1 MSAPHE
7 NEHHPSLNE
16 LINKEDYSLSYVTI
30 DNAISL
36 IKKLGR
42 GAWLC
47 KTDLLDAFKQCPPS
61 DKVIPYHG
69 IKWDN
74 KYYFYIRLVF
84 GSRSAP
90 KIFDSIS
97 MAVCWILE
105 NNYNIEYILHLL
117 DDFLTIDRPD
127 STPERTMAILTL
139 VFRKLG
145 LPLSQKKTV
154 GTTHVLEYL
163 GIILDSIRMGARLP
177 TEKVSRITEFIEE
190 FLKRK
195 SCTKRE
201 LLSLLGHLN
210 YACKVIYP
218 VRAFVSYLIRLSCSV
233 KELHHHIKLSNEC
246 CLDLQMWH
254 MFLQTWNGGSFF
266 LDDKETTA
274 DELRF
279 YTHATSNTFGAF
291 YNGKWFY
298 GNIEEL
304 CSISVEKDDMCRFE
318 LYPIVMAAALWGS
331 DWCRKRI
338 IVNCI
343 NAMTT

>member
-1 MSAPHE
+1 
-7 NEHHPSLNE
+7 
-16 LINKEDYSLSYVTI
+16 
-30 DNAISL
+30 
-36 IKKLGR
+36 
-42 GAWLC
+42 
-47 KTDLLDAFKQCPPS
+47 
-61 DKVIPYHG
+61 
-69 IKWDN
+69 
-74 KYYFYIRLVF
+74 
-84 GSRSAP
+84 
-90 KIFDSIS
+90 

-117 DDFLTIDRPD
+117 DDFLTIDRLD

-154 GTTHVLEYL
+154 GPTHVLEYL
-163 GIILDSIRMGARLP
+163 GIILDSIRMEARLP
-177 TEKVSRITEFIEE
+177 TEKVSRITEFIEV

-218 VRAFVSYLIRLSCSV
+218 GRAFVSYLIRLSCSV

-254 MFLQTWNGGSFF
+254 MFLQTWNGVSFF
-266 LDDKETTA
+266 LDYKETTA

-279 YTHATSNTFGAF
+279 YTHATSNTFSAF

-298 GNIEEL
+298 GNFEEL

-331 DWCRKRI
+331 EWCRKRI

-343 NAMTT
+343 NATKTEIINRHRCKSHLTMKFVRKLVWLQAKHNFVIRARWKPDDIINIICDSICQFQIDRFRCLVPRADNRPTECLPVSALMQI

>member
-1 MSAPHE
+1 MIQSRCTVNIGQLNEELKNHPNRSYVTYLINGFTNGFDTGFTRLPELSFECKNLLSARRYPISTSELIQSELNKGFLIGPSSKKRLIVDMSAPHE

-36 IKKLGR
+36 IKKVGK

-47 KTDLLDAFKQCPPS
+47 KTDLQDAFKQCPLS

-74 KYYFYIRLVF
+74 KYYFYTRLVF

-154 GTTHVLEYL
+154 GPTHVLEYL
-163 GIILDSIRMGARLP
+163 GIILDSIRMEARLP

-201 LLSLLGHLN
+201 L
-210 YACKVIYP
+210 
-218 VRAFVSYLIRLSCSV
+218 
-233 KELHHHIKLSNEC
+233 
-246 CLDLQMWH
+246 
-254 MFLQTWNGGSFF
+254 
-266 LDDKETTA
+266 
-274 DELRF
+274 
-279 YTHATSNTFGAF
+279 
-291 YNGKWFY
+291 
-298 GNIEEL
+298 
-304 CSISVEKDDMCRFE
+304 
-318 LYPIVMAAALWGS
+318 
-331 DWCRKRI
+331 
-338 IVNCI
+338 
-343 NAMTT
+343 